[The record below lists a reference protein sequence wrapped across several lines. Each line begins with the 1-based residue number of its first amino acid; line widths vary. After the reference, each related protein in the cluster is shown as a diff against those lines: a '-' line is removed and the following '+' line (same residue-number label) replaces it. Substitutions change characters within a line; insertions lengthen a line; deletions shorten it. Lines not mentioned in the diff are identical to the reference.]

1 MDQGLELQIGANVKD
16 ATTGIDSVRKK
27 LADLYAQLD
36 EGKARQALLIDPKN
50 IRDAGK
56 ELNNITRQIDALE
69 GNQGFANLGQSASKA
84 LGPLNDIYG
93 GVRKLAQILPGIGIA
108 GLFGAAFEGIAA
120 LVGPLLTTNTA
131 VEKTTDIM
139 AGAEKEFGKAAA
151 QVFTLKENVQLAKD
165 GFIDKTTVVK
175 EYNDTLG
182 QTLGKVTSLDE
193 AEQKIAANADK
204 YIRFTLL
211 KAAAQ
216 VAYGKAADQA
226 FQAALTAQKQAD
238 EFTNNFADARVSQ
251 QGTFNAADFDA
262 ETKRIKAAQEK
273 RKQQAIQQAEDQK
286 NKLLAIGNDFEKQA
300 AEIAKNSNFNFDP
313 DKSKARKATSA
324 APDTLAATQR
334 ALDEINR
341 LNKEIGKVDARPIY
355 ERLADSLDSD
365 KTDAL
370 SNKIALIIRNN
381 ARDGISKAITSKE
394 VALVKKEI
402 DKLQNP
408 DVVSSVNTNV
418 TIRSNIAEAIAKYYA
433 DSGKQLTDRIKT
445 LPPLKTD
452 IVVDPNFIF
461 EASGETAKKYAER
474 IKAITNEANQG
485 IQNLIVGGLEAI
497 GKSIAGAGNP
507 FGAILELIGD
517 AVEEFGKQLIVIAGI
532 AVLAKEALATVF
544 ANPATAIAVGALAII
559 AGAAIKQLGQ
569 KKGVTAFSQGGVV
582 TGPTMGLVGEA
593 GPEAI
598 IPLGKLDQILNQT
611 SGNGGSIAITVNG
624 RLSGNNLSLAL
635 ARNNKL
641 QSMV

>member
-56 ELNNITRQIDALE
+56 ELGNITKQIDALE
-69 GNQGFANLGQSASKA
+69 GNQGFANLGQSATKA

-120 LVGPLLTTNTA
+120 LVGPLLTTNAA
-131 VEKTTDIM
+131 VEKTTDIL

-182 QTLGKVTSLDE
+182 QTLGKVTSLDQ
-193 AEQKIAANADK
+193 AEQKIAAGAEA

-262 ETKRIKAAQEK
+262 DTKRIKAAQET
-273 RKQQAIQQAEDQK
+273 RKQQAIKQAEDQK

-300 AEIAKNSNFNFDP
+300 AEIAKNSNFNFTP
-313 DKSKARKATSA
+313 DKTKAAPTKA
-324 APDTLAATQR
+324 APDTLAASQR

-355 ERLADSLDSD
+355 ERLADSLDTD
-365 KTDAL
+365 KTEAL